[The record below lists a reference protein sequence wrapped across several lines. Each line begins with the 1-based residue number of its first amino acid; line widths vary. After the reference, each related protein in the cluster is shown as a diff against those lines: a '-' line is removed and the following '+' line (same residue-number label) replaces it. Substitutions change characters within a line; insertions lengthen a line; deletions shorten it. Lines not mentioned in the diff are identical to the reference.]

1 MTFVFAGIWLFLTA
15 AFCLV
20 NCLYIGSIWTTVFY
34 AVFTG
39 ILAVCFALHEKMRRQ
54 RLLNDV
60 QRALEDGDQFAVDE
74 SEIAP
79 IARQLR
85 LKRREEETRDKRIT
99 ESYRNLAA
107 LVSDIAHQCKTPLT
121 AAAMYAEMLPPSAEA
136 EAIGKQTGKLQFLLD
151 ALVKLSRC
159 EGGLIEE
166 NVHPVMESVEALT
179 AQALSAIIPAAEK
192 KSIVFS
198 VEIPEKMTALFDL
211 RWTAEAVGT
220 ILDNGVKYSPENS
233 KITVAAHRYETYVRL
248 DILDEGPGIPEEEL
262 SEIWKRFYRGKTN
275 RNPSGVG
282 IGLTLC
288 RMIVWAQGGWVL
300 CQNREDT
307 TGCRFS
313 IFLPAEQESA
323 SN

>member
-1 MTFVFAGIWLFLTA
+1 MTLLMIVVWFIMTVV
-15 AFCLV
+15 FCLV
-20 NCLYIGSIWTTVFY
+20 NSFYVGSIWPTVCY
-34 AVFTG
+34 AAFTSFF
-39 ILAVCFALHEKMRRQ
+39 AASFALYERMRR
-54 RLLNDV
+54 RKLLNDM
-60 QRALEDGDQFAVDE
+60 QRALENKDNFSAAE

-79 IARQLR
+79 IARQLKY
-85 LKRREEETRDKRIT
+85 KRSEEEVRDRRVT

-166 NVHPVMESVEALT
+166 NVHPVIESLETLT
-179 AQALSAIIPAAEK
+179 AQALSAVVPAAER

-198 VEIPEKMTALFDL
+198 VEIPKGLTALFDL
-211 RWTAEAVGT
+211 RWTAEAVET
-220 ILDNGVKYSPENS
+220 ILDNGVKYAPENS
-233 KITVAAHRYETYVRL
+233 KITVAAQRYETYVRL

-275 RNPSGVG
+275 RNASGVG

-288 RMIVWAQGGWVL
+288 RMIVQAQGGRVL
-300 CQNREDT
+300 CKNIEGM
-307 TGCRFS
+307 GCMFS
-313 IFLPAEQESA
+313 IFLLTE
-323 SN
+323 

>member
-1 MTFVFAGIWLFLTA
+1 MTYVFAVIWLFLTA

-20 NCLYIGSIWTTVFY
+20 NSLYVGSIWPTVCY
-34 AVFTG
+34 AAFTG
-39 ILAVCFALHEKMRRQ
+39 IFTVCFVLYERMRRQ

-60 QRALEDGDQFAVDE
+60 KRALEDRDDFAFEE

-85 LKRREEETRDKRIT
+85 LKRSEEETRDRRVT

-136 EAIGKQTGKLQFLLD
+136 EAICNQTGKLQFLLD

-166 NVHPVMESVEALT
+166 NVHPVNESVESLT
-179 AQALSAIIPAAEK
+179 AQALSTVIPAAER

-198 VEIPEKMTALFDL
+198 VEIPEGLTALFDL
-211 RWTAEAVGT
+211 RWTAEAMET
-220 ILDNGVKYSPENS
+220 ILDNGVKYAPENS
-233 KITVAAHRYETYVRL
+233 KITVMAQRYETYVRL
-248 DILDEGPGIPEEEL
+248 DILDEGSGIPEKEL

-275 RNPSGVG
+275 RNASGVG

-288 RMIVWAQGGWVL
+288 RMIVQAQGGRVL
-300 CQNREDT
+300 CQNRER

-313 IFLPAEQESA
+313 IFLPTE
-323 SN
+323 

>member
-307 TGCRFS
+307 GCRFS
-313 IFLPAEQESA
+313 IFLPAEQGRFSK
-323 SN
+323 

>member
-288 RMIVWAQGGWVL
+288 RMIVQAQNGRAL
-300 CQNREDT
+300 CENREGG
-307 TGCRFS
+307 GCRFS
-313 IFLPAEQESA
+313 IFLPAEQGRFSK
-323 SN
+323 

>member
-39 ILAVCFALHEKMRRQ
+39 SLAVCFALHEKMRRQ

-307 TGCRFS
+307 GCRFS
-313 IFLPAEQESA
+313 IFLPAEQGRFSK
-323 SN
+323 

>member
-1 MTFVFAGIWLFLTA
+1 MTLLFIVVWFVITV

-20 NCLYIGSIWTTVFY
+20 NSLYVGSIWPTVCY
-34 AVFTG
+34 AVLTG
-39 ILAVCFALHEKMRRQ
+39 ILAVCFVLYERIRRR

-60 QRALEDGDQFAVDE
+60 QRALEDRDNFAIEE

-85 LKRREEETRDKRIT
+85 LKRSEEEMRDRRVT

-166 NVHPVMESVEALT
+166 NVHPVIESVETLT
-179 AQALSAIIPAAEK
+179 AQALSAVVPIAEK

-198 VEIPEKMTALFDL
+198 VEIPEGLTALFDL

-220 ILDNGVKYSPENS
+220 ILDNGVKYAPENS
-233 KITVAAHRYETYVRL
+233 KITVAAQRYETYVRL

-275 RNPSGVG
+275 RNASGVG

-288 RMIVWAQGGWVL
+288 RMIVQAQGGRVL
-300 CQNREDT
+300 CQNREGA
-307 TGCRFS
+307 GCRFS
-313 IFLPAEQESA
+313 IFLPTE
-323 SN
+323 

>member
-1 MTFVFAGIWLFLTA
+1 MTFIFAGIWLFLTA
-15 AFCLV
+15 VFCLV
-20 NCLYIGSIWTTVFY
+20 DCLYVGSIWTTVLY
-34 AVFTG
+34 GVFLG
-39 ILAVCFALHEKMRRQ
+39 ILAVCFALYEKMRRR
-54 RLLNDV
+54 RLLRDV
-60 QRALEDGDQFAVDE
+60 QRALENSDPFALDE

-85 LKRREEETRDKRIT
+85 LKRSQEETRDRRVT

-121 AAAMYAEMLPPSAEA
+121 AVSMYAEMLPPSAEA
-136 EAIGKQTGKLQFLLD
+136 EAIGQQTEKLQFLLD

-166 NVHPVMESVEALT
+166 NVHPAMESVETLT
-179 AQALSAIIPAAEK
+179 AQALSAVVPAAEK

-198 VEIPEKMTALFDL
+198 AEIPEGLTALFDL

-220 ILDNGVKYSPENS
+220 ILDNGVKYAPENS

-262 SEIWKRFYRGKTN
+262 SEIWKHFYRGKTN

-288 RMIVWAQGGWVL
+288 RMIVWAQGGWVC
-300 CQNREDT
+300 CQNREDI
-307 TGCRFS
+307 GCCFS
-313 IFLPAEQESA
+313 IFLPAEQGRA
-323 SN
+323 SK

>member
-1 MTFVFAGIWLFLTA
+1 MTLLFIVVWFVMTA

-20 NCLYIGSIWTTVFY
+20 NSLYVGSIWPTVCY
-34 AVFTG
+34 AALTG
-39 ILAVCFALHEKMRRQ
+39 ILAAGFTLYERMRRR
-54 RLLNDV
+54 RLLDDM
-60 QRALEDGDQFAVDE
+60 QKALDGNEDFAVEE

-79 IARQLR
+79 LVRQLKV
-85 LKRREEETRDKRIT
+85 KRSEEETRDRRVT

-166 NVHPVMESVEALT
+166 NVHPVMESVETLT
-179 AQALSAIIPAAEK
+179 AQALSAVVPAAER

-198 VEIPEKMTALFDL
+198 VEIPKGLTALFDL
-211 RWTAEAVGT
+211 RWTAEAVVT
-220 ILDNGVKYSPENS
+220 ILDNGVKYAPENS
-233 KITVAAHRYETYVRL
+233 KITVTAQRYDTYVRL

-262 SEIWKRFYRGKTN
+262 AEIWKRFYRGKTN
-275 RNPSGVG
+275 RNASGVG

-288 RMIVWAQGGWVL
+288 RMIVQAQGGRVL
-300 CQNREDT
+300 CRNRESL
-307 TGCRFS
+307 GCRFS
-313 IFLPAEQESA
+313 IFLPTE
-323 SN
+323 

>member
-179 AQALSAIIPAAEK
+179 AQALSAIIPAAEQ

-307 TGCRFS
+307 GCRFS
-313 IFLPAEQESA
+313 IFLPAEQGRFSK
-323 SN
+323 